1 MNENIIKYGNT
12 GISRIANEY
21 KAIKV
26 RNEDDVFNSKNKSL
40 ILMTQ
45 EIGEIGVRA
54 LLSYAISDLVDFFNL
69 GKTMTAE
76 QIAQTV
82 ELIIEEFGILKIDDF
97 KLCFSRAKKGYYG
110 QVYDRLDGQ
119 IILLWL
125 NTYTENRLNI
135 AEDQSYRNHLETK
148 QSIKNMRPVFIDNKE
163 KKLKEHKKELENFK
177 NNIKC

>member
-1 MNENIIKYGNT
+1 MSENIIKHGNT
-12 GISRIANEY
+12 GLSKIANEY

-40 ILMTQ
+40 ILMTP
-45 EIGEIGVRA
+45 EIGEMGVKA

-69 GKTMTAE
+69 GKTMTVE

-125 NTYTENRLNI
+125 NTYAENRFNI
-135 AEDQSYRNHLETK
+135 AEEKSYRNHLETK
-148 QSIKNMRPVFIDNKE
+148 QSFLNTSERLKE
-163 KKLKEHKKELENFK
+163 EVHQKELKLFKLK
-177 NNIKC
+177 NNVK

>member
-1 MNENIIKYGNT
+1 MSENIIKYGNT
-12 GISRIANEY
+12 GISKIANEY

-26 RNEDDVFNSKNKSL
+26 RNENDVFKSKNKSL
-40 ILMTQ
+40 ILMTP

-69 GKTMTAE
+69 GKTMTAD

-135 AEDQSYRNHLETK
+135 AEEQSYRNHLETK
-148 QSIKNMRPVFIDNKE
+148 QSFLNTSERLKKE
-163 KKLKEHKKELENFK
+163 SHKRELEAFKLKTKINK
-177 NNIKC
+177 

>member
-1 MNENIIKYGNT
+1 MNENIIKCGNT
-12 GISRIANEY
+12 GISKIANEY

-40 ILMTQ
+40 ILMTP
-45 EIGEIGVRA
+45 EIGEIGVKA

-69 GKTMTAE
+69 GKTMTVE

-82 ELIIEEFGILKIDDF
+82 EMIIDEFGMLKIDDF

-110 QVYDRLDGQ
+110 QIYDRLDGQ
-119 IILLWL
+119 IIFLWL
-125 NTYTENRLNI
+125 NTYTENRFNI

-148 QSIKNMRPVFIDNKE
+148 QSFLNTSERLKKEAHKHELEVF
-163 KKLKEHKKELENFK
+163 KLKTNYK
-177 NNIKC
+177 